1 MAQGNARIDNVFN
14 DEDILPFD
22 VVIEVLTNFDVPR
35 RFRRSA
41 ITGTAHKVEIDR
53 AVDGAGQ
60 IGKEGDGSFQDA
72 AKEDRLS
79 GIIFRNLGA

>member
-1 MAQGNARIDNVFN
+1 MAQGDARVDDVFD
-14 DEDILPFD
+14 DEDIFILD

-72 AKEDRLS
+72 AKEDGLS
-79 GIIFRNLGA
+79 GIVLGNLSA